1 MKKKIAIVEDNPDNM
16 LLVEVLL
23 EELYELLEY
32 ENGLDALEGMQT
44 DQPDLILLDIS
55 LPGMD
60 GIEVLKNIREDK
72 LLQHLPVIAITAHAM
87 VGDRQK
93 YLAMGFD
100 GYVTKPIVDEQLL
113 YQAINE
119 HLFPDD

>member
-23 EELYELLEY
+23 EELYELQEY

-44 DQPDLILLDIS
+44 DPPDLILLDIS

-60 GIEVLKNIREDK
+60 GIEVLKNIRENK

-113 YQAINE
+113 YQSINE
-119 HLFPDD
+119 QLFPDD

>member
-23 EELYELLEY
+23 EELYELQEY

-44 DQPDLILLDIS
+44 DPPDLILLDIS

-60 GIEVLKNIREDK
+60 GIEVLKNIRENK

-113 YQAINE
+113 YQSINE
-119 HLFPDD
+119 QLYPDD